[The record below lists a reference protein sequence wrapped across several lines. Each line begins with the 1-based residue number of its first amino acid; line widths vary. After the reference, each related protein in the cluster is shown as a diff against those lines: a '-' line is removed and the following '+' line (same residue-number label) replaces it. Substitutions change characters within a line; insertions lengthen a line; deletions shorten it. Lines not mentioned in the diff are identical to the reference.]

1 MSDSVR
7 PHRWQPTR
15 LPDPWDSPSKDTGVG
30 CHCLLCDESLEE
42 IFSWRSL
49 IMHLLVYWKDWC
61 WSWSSNTLATW
72 CREPAHQKRHW
83 CWERLKAW
91 GEGEVRGWDDWM
103 ASPTQW
109 TWVWASSG
117 GWWRTEA
124 WPAAAHM
131 VAKSWAWLSDWA
143 TEQQLILMIPD
154 PQQFN
159 SVHHSSLP
167 VILCLLPWNFL
178 VSFLLPNWSDHHVV
192 LFIFSQFLQIHI
204 CRVPIF
210 SSSQVVAPLNI

>member
-1 MSDSVR
+1 MAAHQAPRSMGFSKQGY
-7 PHRWQPTR
+7 WSG
-15 LPDPWDSPSKDTGVG
+15 LPLPSLWWVSRGNILLKIFNHALT
-30 CHCLLCDESLEE
+30 CLLEGLMLKLKLQY
-42 IFSWRSL
+42 FG
-49 IMHLLVYWKDWC
+49 HLMQ
-61 WSWSSNTLATW
+61 
-72 CREPAHQKRHW
+72 R
-83 CWERLKAW
+83 
-91 GEGEVRGWDDWM
+91 
-103 ASPTQW
+103 
-109 TWVWASSG
+109 ASSSEKALMLG
-117 GWWRTEA
+117 KIEGMRRRGSQRMRWLDGITNPMDMSLSKLWGMMKDREA

-143 TEQQLILMIPD
+143 TEQQLILTIPD